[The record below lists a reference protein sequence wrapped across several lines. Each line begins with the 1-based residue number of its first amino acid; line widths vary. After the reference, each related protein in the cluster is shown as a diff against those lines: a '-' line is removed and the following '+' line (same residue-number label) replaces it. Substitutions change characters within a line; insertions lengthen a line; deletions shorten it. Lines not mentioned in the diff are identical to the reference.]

1 MELDKFKLLKL
12 RIKGKEGKTITTEE
26 DKWLQQCWKEY
37 PGEYKQA
44 GKESSEL
51 TKPFGAQYYEY

>member
-1 MELDKFKLLKL
+1 MKLDKFKLLKL

-37 PGEYKQA
+37 PEEYKQA
-44 GKESSEL
+44 GEESFEL
-51 TKPFGAQYYEY
+51 TKPFGA